1 MEMIKNLL
9 LVFLVTFAAS
19 WANAIPVPRVGSA
32 VSRFRDSKRGYA
44 RNNREDACVRKYGQE
59 WEGYQ
64 CRPISHGSPCAGKKL
79 ERRGSWPYR
88 CCCADRFDPCKAL
101 GAFFEERRN
110 HQWVAQDAFLTH
122 EQDGSDDRM
131 NAEVEA
137 IKALE
142 LKWGLI
148 DREKPYDPFD
158 AKEDRKTAAIFK
170 FQINRE
176 EKHGWKDMYVK
187 HRGLYNE
194 VFVSKREAAKKRFEA
209 EVAELREHNGGQ
221 GCLCGSQRTQEER
234 DRGETINTDADLAV
248 FISGC

>member
-44 RNNREDACVRKYGQE
+44 RNNGEDACVRKYGQE
-59 WEGYQ
+59 WKGNQ
-64 CRPISHGSPCAGKKL
+64 CRPISQGNPCAGTDL
-79 ERRGSWPYR
+79 GNGGSWPYR
-88 CCCADRFDPCKAL
+88 CCCPDRFDPCKAL

-122 EQDGSDDRM
+122 EQDASELRA
-131 NAEVEA
+131 NAERAA
-137 IKALE
+137 IRALE

-148 DREKPYDPFD
+148 DPEKPWKDT
-158 AKEDRKTAAIFK
+158 KEDRKTAAIFK
-170 FQINRE
+170 FQYNRE

-187 HRGLYNE
+187 HRGSYNE
-194 VFVSKREAAKKRFEA
+194 VFVPKKEAAKKRTEA

-221 GCLCGSQRTQEER
+221 GCSCRTRRTQEQR
-234 DRGETINTDADLAV
+234 DRGETINTDSDLEV
-248 FISGC
+248 FIFGC